1 MAIFSFAD
9 PASHAI
15 TIRAKALTFDDPK
28 SRILLE
34 RVQLVA
40 PSDATILVTGES
52 GTGKELIA
60 RLVHAFSERRDGPF
74 VAINCG
80 AFSETLIESELF
92 GHERGAFTGAVNSQP
107 GWFESANRGTL
118 FLDEVGD
125 LPLAAQVKLLRV
137 LQEREVVPVGSR
149 KPVKIDVRLV
159 AATNV
164 NLEAAVRAG
173 NFREDLY
180 YRLNV
185 VKLSL
190 LPLRERP
197 GDIGPLITHFLDT
210 YARRLRVTPPAIT
223 TAAFERLHSHS
234 WPGNIRELEN
244 VIHHALLVSTGG
256 KIDVADL
263 QFSALSLAPAAV
275 PAAGVAGA
283 PAAETAQAAAGNR
296 RPRDVAEATTAL
308 RAAIVDLLELGTPR
322 LWQHIEETVY
332 RSVFDYSERNQLRT
346 SRLLDLSR
354 NIVRARLAQLGLLK
368 LRDASEANEAAET
381 GEASNEE
388 PGHGPHRNCRQA

>member
-1 MAIFSFAD
+1 MAVFSFPD

-28 SRILLE
+28 SLVLLE
-34 RVQLVA
+34 RIHLVA
-40 PSDATILVTGES
+40 PSDATVLVTGES

-60 RLVHAFSERRDGPF
+60 RLVHSLSERRDGPF
-74 VAINCG
+74 VAVNCG

-92 GHERGAFTGAVNSQP
+92 GHERGAFTGAISSQP

-149 KPVKIDVRLV
+149 KTVKIDVRLV
-159 AATNV
+159 TATNV

-173 NFREDLY
+173 HFREDLY

-197 GDIGPLITHFLDT
+197 GDIGPLIQHFLES
-210 YARRLRVTPPAIT
+210 YAKRLRITPPALT
-223 TAAFERLHSHS
+223 DAALERLHAHS

-244 VIHHALLVSTGG
+244 VIHHALLVSSGG
-256 KIDVADL
+256 FIDVADL
-263 QFSALSLAPAAV
+263 QFSALSLAPHARVDDALAATAAAAV
-275 PAAGVAGA
+275 AAN
-283 PAAETAQAAAGNR
+283 PSR
-296 RPRDVAEATTAL
+296 RPRDIAEATGAL
-308 RAAIVDLLELGTPR
+308 REAIVDLLELGTPR
-322 LWQHIEETVY
+322 LWQHIEDTVY
-332 RSVFDYSERNQLRT
+332 RSTFEFSENNQLRT

-354 NIVRARLAQLGLLK
+354 NIVRARLAQLGILK
-368 LRDASEANEAAET
+368 LRDAGEPDATDADSDTDTSEA
-381 GEASNEE
+381 GD
-388 PGHGPHRNCRQA
+388 RRQA

>member
-1 MAIFSFAD
+1 MAIFSFDD

-34 RVQLVA
+34 RIRLVA
-40 PSDATILVTGES
+40 PSDATVLVNGES

-60 RLVHAFSERRDGPF
+60 RLVHSLSERRDGPF
-74 VAINCG
+74 LAVNCG

-92 GHERGAFTGAVNSQP
+92 GHERGAFTGAVASQP

-185 VKLSL
+185 VKLNL

-197 GDIGPLITHFLDT
+197 GDIGPLIAHFLDS
-210 YARRLRVTPPAIT
+210 YAKRLRVAVPTLT
-223 TAAFERLHSHS
+223 DAAFERLHGHG

-256 KIDVADL
+256 VMDVDDL
-263 QFSALSLAPAAV
+263 QFSALSLAPAA
-275 PAAGVAGA
+275 PVAGT
-283 PAAETAQAAAGNR
+283 PATALAQHSAAAR
-296 RPRDVAEATTAL
+296 RPADIREATDAL
-308 RAAIVDLLELGTPR
+308 RDALTDLLELGTPQ

-332 RSVFDYSERNQLRT
+332 RTVFDYSEHNQLRT

-354 NIVRARLAQLGLLK
+354 NVVRARLAQLGLLK
-368 LRDASEANEAAET
+368 LRDATQSQEGQESPE
-381 GEASNEE
+381 SD
-388 PGHGPHRNCRQA
+388 RRQA

>member
-1 MAIFSFAD
+1 MAVFSFAD
-9 PASHAI
+9 PSSHAI
-15 TIRAKALTFDDPK
+15 TVRAKALTFDDPK
-28 SRILLE
+28 SRVLLE

-40 PSDATILVTGES
+40 PSDATVLVTGES

-60 RLVHAFSERRDGPF
+60 RLVHSLSERCDGPF

-92 GHERGAFTGAVNSQP
+92 GHERGAFTGAVASQP

-197 GDIGPLITHFLDT
+197 GDIAPLIEHFLDS
-210 YARRLRVTPPAIT
+210 YAKRLRNGRPALT
-223 TAAFERLHSHS
+223 EAALARLYAHS

-244 VIHHALLVSTGG
+244 VIHHAVLVSSGG
-256 KIDVADL
+256 VIDVADL
-263 QFSALSLAPAAV
+263 QFSALALSEPPVSSSTHAASS
-275 PAAGVAGA
+275 
-283 PAAETAQAAAGNR
+283 
-296 RPRDVAEATTAL
+296 RPGDIDEASDAL
-308 RAAIVDLLELGTPR
+308 RAAVVDLLDLGAPH
-322 LWQHIEETVY
+322 LWQHIEEVVY
-332 RSVFDYSERNQLRT
+332 RSVFDYSGNNQLRT

-368 LRDASEANEAAET
+368 LRDAGESAEAQEGAEIADR
-381 GEASNEE
+381 GEPA
-388 PGHGPHRNCRQA
+388 PLDRQA

>member
-1 MAIFSFAD
+1 MAVFSFPD
-9 PASHAI
+9 PTSHAI

-28 SRILLE
+28 SLILLE
-34 RVQLVA
+34 RIHLVA
-40 PSDATILVTGES
+40 PSDATVLVTGES

-60 RLVHAFSERRDGPF
+60 RLVHSLSDRRDGPF
-74 VAINCG
+74 VAVNCG

-92 GHERGAFTGAVNSQP
+92 GHERGAFTGAISSQP

-149 KPVKIDVRLV
+149 KTVKIDVRLV
-159 AATNV
+159 TATNV

-173 NFREDLY
+173 HFREDLY

-197 GDIGPLITHFLDT
+197 GDMGPLIQHFLES
-210 YARRLRVTPPAIT
+210 YAKRLRIAPPALT
-223 TAAFERLHSHS
+223 DAALERLHAHT

-244 VIHHALLVSTGG
+244 VIHHALLVSSGG
-256 KIDVADL
+256 FIDVADL
-263 QFSALSLAPAAV
+263 QFSALSLAPAT
-275 PAAGVAGA
+275 GL
-283 PAAETAQAAAGNR
+283 TQAAPDSVAASR
-296 RPRDVAEATTAL
+296 RPRDIAEATHAL
-308 RAAIVDLLELGTPR
+308 RTAIVDLLELGTPK
-322 LWQHIEETVY
+322 LWQHIEDTVY
-332 RSVFDYSERNQLRT
+332 RSTFEFSENNQLRT

-354 NIVRARLAQLGLLK
+354 NIVRARLAQLGILK
-368 LRDASEANEAAET
+368 LRDADDSDAGETSDGRAGGDAAN
-381 GEASNEE
+381 
-388 PGHGPHRNCRQA
+388 RRQA

>member
-1 MAIFSFAD
+1 MAVFSFPD
-9 PASHAI
+9 PTSHAI

-28 SRILLE
+28 SLVLLE
-34 RVQLVA
+34 RIRLVA
-40 PSDATILVTGES
+40 PSDATVLVTGES

-60 RLVHAFSERRDGPF
+60 RLVHSLSDRRDGPF
-74 VAINCG
+74 IAVNCG

-92 GHERGAFTGAVNSQP
+92 GHERGAFTGAISSQP

-149 KPVKIDVRLV
+149 KTVKIDVRLV
-159 AATNV
+159 TATNV

-197 GDIGPLITHFLDT
+197 GDMGPLIQHFLES
-210 YARRLRVTPPAIT
+210 YAKRLRITPPT
-223 TAAFERLHSHS
+223 LTEAALQRLHAHT

-244 VIHHALLVSTGG
+244 VIHHALLVSSGG
-256 KIDVADL
+256 FIDVDDL
-263 QFSALSLAPAAV
+263 QFSALSLTPTTADAHAAPPAAS
-275 PAAGVAGA
+275 PS
-283 PAAETAQAAAGNR
+283 R
-296 RPRDVAEATTAL
+296 RPRDITEATEAL
-308 RAAIVDLLELGTPR
+308 RTAIVDLLELGTPR
-322 LWQHIEETVY
+322 LWQHIEDTVY
-332 RSVFDYSERNQLRT
+332 RSTFEFSENNQLRT

-354 NIVRARLAQLGLLK
+354 NIVRARLAQLGILK
-368 LRDASEANEAAET
+368 LRDSADPDGADTDPADSGGVAA
-381 GEASNEE
+381 G
-388 PGHGPHRNCRQA
+388 RRQA